1 MPGDN
6 QKSVTVSLE
15 LYDLLKDLSD
25 KESRSMAGEID
36 YLVKKEIALK
46 LEMAELEA
54 FRREVKGILDK
65 EAFKG
70 GVSPL

>member
-1 MPGDN
+1 VPGDN